1 MIIQYVCQCNFSDQ
15 EKKMKLSWVGTAA
28 DQIVKNFP
36 EMKVYTFAAG
46 ISPSGVVHFG
56 NFRDVMTSVPL
67 VEELN
72 SRGLKT
78 RFLFSWDDYDRFR
91 KVPANVPESFQEHI
105 GKPLTEV
112 PDPTGE
118 TESYARH
125 FQKEF
130 EESMEKL
137 GIELEYHYQT
147 QEYKSGRYDELI
159 LHAIEHREEIAEI
172 LLSLMSDKA
181 KGEKGIDEAKY
192 IEEYYPL
199 SVYSRFTNKD
209 NTKVLKCD
217 GYNVTYR
224 CNDTGKE
231 ETVDLRESKNIKLQ
245 WKVDWPM
252 RWKAEGV
259 VFEPG
264 GHDHASPGGSF
275 DASSRIAKK
284 VFGIEPPVFVGYE
297 FIGLRGLDGKM
308 SGSSG
313 LAVSPAE
320 LLNIYEPDLLKWLYL
335 RKSPTQTFQLAFD
348 TEIYR
353 QYDEYDKEFDKE
365 GKNMPFRQAV
375 AFGDILQWDLEKV
388 VDFLQRMGLE
398 YDKDSVAQRLEKAR
412 FWLERYNPS
421 EMINVRKDINKGY
434 LSTMDEEDKLFVR
447 EIRDYVAKT
456 EVLSLEELTQMLYE
470 IPKRGVVG
478 DEKELKEK
486 QRNFYKDL
494 YNLLISADRGPRL
507 ATFLCALEKEKIL
520 ELLEI

>member
-231 ETVDLRESKNIKLQ
+231 ETVDLRESKK
-245 WKVDWPM
+245 
-252 RWKAEGV
+252 
-259 VFEPG
+259 
-264 GHDHASPGGSF
+264 
-275 DASSRIAKK
+275 
-284 VFGIEPPVFVGYE
+284 
-297 FIGLRGLDGKM
+297 
-308 SGSSG
+308 
-313 LAVSPAE
+313 
-320 LLNIYEPDLLKWLYL
+320 
-335 RKSPTQTFQLAFD
+335 
-348 TEIYR
+348 
-353 QYDEYDKEFDKE
+353 
-365 GKNMPFRQAV
+365 
-375 AFGDILQWDLEKV
+375 
-388 VDFLQRMGLE
+388 
-398 YDKDSVAQRLEKAR
+398 
-412 FWLERYNPS
+412 
-421 EMINVRKDINKGY
+421 
-434 LSTMDEEDKLFVR
+434 
-447 EIRDYVAKT
+447 
-456 EVLSLEELTQMLYE
+456 
-470 IPKRGVVG
+470 
-478 DEKELKEK
+478 
-486 QRNFYKDL
+486 
-494 YNLLISADRGPRL
+494 
-507 ATFLCALEKEKIL
+507 
-520 ELLEI
+520 